1 MNDRSTKGPGA
12 KRTIYLALAIIA
24 VVAAAVWRTNRGGGD
39 GQAVAVKLPTL
50 TAEAAAGKPVFER
63 VCAECHGP
71 TAGGSD
77 KGPPLIHRYYEPGH
91 HGDGAFTR
99 AINFGARQHH
109 WSFGNMPAQTKVA
122 PNEVAPVVRYVREL
136 QAANGI
142 F

>member
-1 MNDRSTKGPGA
+1 M
-12 KRTIYLALAIIA
+12 YLAIAI
-24 VVAAAVWRTNRGGGD
+24 VVVVGAAVWWTTRGGD
-39 GQAVAVKLPTL
+39 GQAVAVKVPAL
-50 TAEAAAGKPVFER
+50 TAEAQAGKATFER

-71 TAGGSD
+71 TGGGAK

-91 HGDGAFTR
+91 HGDAAFAR
-99 AINFGARQHH
+99 AIGFGARQHH

-122 PNEVAPVVRYVREL
+122 PNEIPAVIRYVREL